1 MARERSCLDKKVSVG
16 QELCLVLGG
25 ILKLDMGVSKD
36 LSMYRARYDYM
47 LSNMLEINS
56 CRFELLNL

>member
-36 LSMYRARYDYM
+36 LSMYRARYDYT

>member
-47 LSNMLEINS
+47 LSNMLKINS
-56 CRFELLNL
+56 CCFELLNL